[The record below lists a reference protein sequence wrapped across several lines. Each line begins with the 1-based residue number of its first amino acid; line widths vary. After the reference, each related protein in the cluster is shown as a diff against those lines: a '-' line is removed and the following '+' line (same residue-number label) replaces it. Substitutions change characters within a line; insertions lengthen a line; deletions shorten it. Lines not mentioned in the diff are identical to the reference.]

1 MIAHNY
7 FKNKFLASKC
17 RFQLYLIKKI
27 IKTSMFV
34 EHKYKKKEKNKE
46 VIVVKYL
53 IKYCS
58 KISEKRLMLLFF
70 ALYLC
75 IR

>member
-1 MIAHNY
+1 
-7 FKNKFLASKC
+7 
-17 RFQLYLIKKI
+17 
-27 IKTSMFV
+27 MFV